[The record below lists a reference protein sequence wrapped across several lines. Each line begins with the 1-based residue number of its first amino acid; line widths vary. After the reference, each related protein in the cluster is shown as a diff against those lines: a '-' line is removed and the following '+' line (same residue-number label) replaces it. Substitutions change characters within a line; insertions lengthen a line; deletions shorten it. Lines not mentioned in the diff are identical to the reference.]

1 MDNKEN
7 EKKQVDGDGKHIHF
21 SPETIIR
28 DIDRTSEI
36 SDNKSNMA
44 NISSTTKVSQ
54 FGLKFSEF
62 SLEIESQ
69 PHNTHRHKRES
80 GLDEHEHEE
89 HYFTPFTYRHNSK
102 KEKVENEDNNESEEI
117 ETLFLDK
124 VINMGLR
131 KKTITNIGQ
140 SVSETGENSMFASS
154 SSLRQT
160 FRNLQNKEQPTENI
174 DRFDTLVDKEQP
186 NERNLNRRA
195 SLFNFEENHDEKDTK
210 GLFDHKKFSDF
221 YSKMIEANMKWKKTC
236 LENDENY
243 FMNLAK
249 PQQPKCLVISCS
261 DSRVVVNDCLG
272 LKPGELF
279 SHRNIGNIVIST
291 DFNVQ
296 SVIQYA
302 VQVLKV
308 EHLIV
313 VGHTDCGAV
322 KAALTS
328 KHHGLI
334 DHWLRNIRETA
345 EKYSEEIEL
354 IKESYLN
361 THSDKSHLNNELV
374 RKLIEL
380 NVKES
385 VLSLCKTPIVQKAWK
400 KGQTLFVHGYVLE
413 IDSGNLFELDIK
425 QKEWEDIEDT
435 YKFDFDD

>member
-1 MDNKEN
+1 MDSKEN
-7 EKKQVDGDGKHIHF
+7 EKKQDEREKKHIHF
-21 SPETIIR
+21 SPETNIKEIE
-28 DIDRTSEI
+28 RTSEL
-36 SDNKSNMA
+36 SENKSNMA
-44 NISSTTKVSQ
+44 NVSSSTKINQ
-54 FGLKFSEF
+54 FGLRLSEF
-62 SLEIESQ
+62 SVDVDPQ
-69 PHNTHRHKRES
+69 QHNTHRHKRES
-80 GLDEHEHEE
+80 GLDDHEHDEP
-89 HYFTPFTYRHNSK
+89 YFTPFTYRHNSK
-102 KEKVENEDNNESEEI
+102 KEKTDDEEVDEV

-124 VINMGLR
+124 VMNIGLR
-131 KKTITNIGQ
+131 KKTT
-140 SVSETGENSMFASS
+140 
-154 SSLRQT
+154 SSLHLAYQSMQSKEQT
-160 FRNLQNKEQPTENI
+160 TDNLPNLQPQQP
-174 DRFDTLVDKEQP
+174 QP
-186 NERNLNRRA
+186 QQQNFERNPNRRA
-195 SLFNFEENHDEKDTK
+195 SLFNFEDKHDESDTK
-210 GLFDHKKFSDF
+210 GLFEHKKFSDF